1 MSLRLGFDLDGVLA
15 DLNSTLVREAQ
26 RLFPGLEVR
35 QGVESVAPAAVDPD
49 APEGGDPS
57 ETSPASLTLTRRQER
72 QLWDSVRRIENF
84 WETLDETEPGI
95 IRRLAE
101 TARARRWEVMFLTSR
116 PRSAGDV
123 VQLQSQRWLR
133 KHGFEFPSLFVVS
146 TSRGKIAAG
155 LELDVV
161 VDDRPENCLDITHRL
176 QGARDPDLARRPG
189 GRPGKRAPARHRRRE
204 LRRRMPRSA
213 RRRRQRSQRDN
224 ARRSIEGTA
233 RHQAP
238 RIGRRGQGARVILP
252 IRKSQP
258 SIDNRQSSFLNSS
271 LPLARILPSPLRIPS
286 QTEPES
292 CQTEL

>member
-49 APEGGDPS
+49 AAEGGDPS
-57 ETSPASLTLTRRQER
+57 ETSPSSLSLTRRQER

-123 VQLQSQRWLR
+123 VQLQSQRWLH

-161 VDDRPENCLDITHRL
+161 VDDRPENCLDIAIDSK
-176 QGARDPDLARRPG
+176 ARAILIWRGDQA
-189 GRPGKRAPARHRRRE
+189 AVPA
-204 LRRRMPRSA
+204 SA
-213 RRRRQRSQRDN
+213 RRLGIGGVSSVGACLDLLV
-224 ARRSIEGTA
+224 AADS
-233 RHQAP
+233 AP
-238 RIGRRGQGARVILP
+238 SETSLVDRLKGLLGIKRPASDAAAKARV
-252 IRKSQP
+252 
-258 SIDNRQSSFLNSS
+258 
-271 LPLARILPSPLRIPS
+271 
-286 QTEPES
+286 
-292 CQTEL
+292 